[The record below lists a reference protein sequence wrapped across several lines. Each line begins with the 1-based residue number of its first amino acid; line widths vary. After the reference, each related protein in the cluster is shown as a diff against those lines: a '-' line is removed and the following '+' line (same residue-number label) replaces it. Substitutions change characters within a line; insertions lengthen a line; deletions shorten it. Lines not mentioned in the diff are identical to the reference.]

1 MSGTGSSKSG
11 VVRTCEM
18 GRVIAIQ
25 TGSTLVSPAVPD
37 GASKRSPIAYT
48 MLFQR
53 RKSRIEVPV
62 KCFVLQV
69 AGHTVL
75 IDAGW
80 SAQDAHHGRQHLGFG
95 LWFASE
101 PRLTEG
107 QAAVPQMRAF
117 GIGRD
122 DLDAVMMT
130 HLDCDHASGLDAFRG
145 FRPVL
150 VSRDEVEYAKEA
162 KFRYS
167 EKLWCG
173 VDLTY
178 IDFEKDDDA
187 PFGLSADIFSDGSV
201 MAYPVP
207 GHSKGS
213 VVYVGREGERYFAIV
228 GDTGYNLRSW
238 TELRMP
244 GVVYDREGLRRGLE
258 WVRDMLDDE
267 SCAGVFCAHDP
278 AIARGVYDIAGKA
291 NGINGPIG
299 QSHADAACT

>member
-1 MSGTGSSKSG
+1 
-11 VVRTCEM
+11 M
-18 GRVIAIQ
+18 GKVIAIQ

-37 GASKRSPIAYT
+37 GKSRRNPFAYT

-80 SAQDAHHGRQHLGFG
+80 SAQDAHHGRSHLGFG

-101 PRLTEG
+101 PVLTQD
-107 QAAVPQMRAF
+107 QAVVPQMRAF
-117 GIGRD
+117 GLGID
-122 DLDAVMMT
+122 DLEAVLMT
-130 HLDCDHASGLDAFRG
+130 HLDCDHASGLDAFKG

-150 VSRDEVEYAKEA
+150 VSHEEVQYAKEN
-162 KFRYS
+162 KIRYNDR
-167 EKLWCG
+167 LWRGIDITC
-173 VDLTY
+173 
-178 IDFEKDDDA
+178 IDFRKDDDA
-187 PFGLSADIFSDGSV
+187 PFGLSSDIFSDGSLT
-201 MAYPVP
+201 AYLVP

-244 GVVYDREGLRRGLE
+244 GVVYDKENLLRGLE
-258 WVRDMLDDE
+258 WVRSMLDDE
-267 SCAGVFCAHDP
+267 NCAGVFCAHDP
-278 AIARGVYDIAGKA
+278 AIAQGTYDFAAGRKVA
-291 NGINGPIG
+291 RRAQTRAEGN
-299 QSHADAACT
+299 